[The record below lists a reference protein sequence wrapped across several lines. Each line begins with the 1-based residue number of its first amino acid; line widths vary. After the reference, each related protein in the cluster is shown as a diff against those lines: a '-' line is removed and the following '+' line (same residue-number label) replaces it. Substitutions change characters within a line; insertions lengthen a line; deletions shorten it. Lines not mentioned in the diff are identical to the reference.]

1 MSTARSYQE
10 SPTAWLRLRNFLGS
24 RYVRE
29 PLIIAIAYFFYYM
42 ARHIADDARPAFDNA
57 RDLMRIEAN
66 AGILKEVSLQ
76 SATISYEIVVHV
88 FNIIYFYGHF
98 PMIAAVGVYLFIKN
112 PRVYSITRNAFLISG
127 AVAVVLFALYPV
139 APPRLA
145 MDGIVDTLALT
156 IPLHYDQSPLVNPY
170 AALPSMHVGWMLLI
184 ALGLYQSIKHPL
196 LRYAVLALPPM
207 MLIATVITGNHFF
220 VDGVAGLALAAAA
233 FVAALWLYE
242 RWPGIEARI
251 KTAARSA
258 LTSRST
264 TP

>member
-1 MSTARSYQE
+1 MSTARTYQE
-10 SPTAWLRLRNFLGS
+10 SPTVWLRLRSFVRS

-29 PLIIAIAYFFYYM
+29 PLIIAVAYLFYYM
-42 ARHIADDARPAFDNA
+42 ARHVADDARPAFDNA
-57 RDLMRIEAN
+57 RALMRVEAN
-66 AGILKEVSLQ
+66 MGILKELSVQ
-76 SATISYEIVVHV
+76 SATISYDIVVHL

-112 PRVYSITRNAFLISG
+112 PRVYTITRNSFLISG
-127 AVAVVLFALYPV
+127 SVAVIFFALYPV

-184 ALGLYQSIKHPL
+184 ALGLFQSIKQPQ
-196 LRYAVLALPPM
+196 LRYAVLLLPPM

-220 VDGVAGLALAAAA
+220 VDGVAGLALSAVA
-233 FVAALWLYE
+233 FVVALWLHE

-251 KTAARSA
+251 KTAVRNARS
-258 LTSRST
+258 SPST
-264 TP
+264 P